1 MRDPLA
7 QMAEEARKKQAQQMT
22 ELNPKILNLM
32 QFARKAGKLVAGVD
46 ACTRG
51 MHHRHIHLIVIAAD
65 TSERTVERIRNEIK
79 AGGNKLLIILAGEQA
94 EISSAL
100 GLPITGV
107 FGISDKNFAAKMIE
121 YWQA

>member
-7 QMAEEARKKQAQQMT
+7 QMAEEARKKQAEQMT

-79 AGGNKLLIILAGEQA
+79 AGGNKLLIILAGKQA

>member
-1 MRDPLA
+1 MCVSLA

-65 TSERTVERIRNEIK
+65 TSERTVERIRYEIE

-94 EISSAL
+94 ELSSAL